1 MTTGKNKEQFRSWY
15 FDNDMNAGKTLM
27 DLLSFYHLPFEMQ
40 IGVYLAYFDSI
51 GVKIATPTNGKE
63 FFYHIEINYE
73 NNQFES
79 LTNNQYRTTVIEAY
93 KHAFKKADELV
104 NKQL

>member
-1 MTTGKNKEQFRSWY
+1 MTTGKNKEQFEYWY
-15 FDNDMNAGKTLM
+15 LEWRDKLKFFVEVKR
-27 DLLSFYHLPFEMQ
+27 FYEIPFEMQ
-40 IGVYLAYFDSI
+40 IGVYLAFYDSI

-63 FFYHIEINYE
+63 FYYHIGINYE

-79 LTNNQYRTTVIEAY
+79 LTNNQYRTTVVEVY